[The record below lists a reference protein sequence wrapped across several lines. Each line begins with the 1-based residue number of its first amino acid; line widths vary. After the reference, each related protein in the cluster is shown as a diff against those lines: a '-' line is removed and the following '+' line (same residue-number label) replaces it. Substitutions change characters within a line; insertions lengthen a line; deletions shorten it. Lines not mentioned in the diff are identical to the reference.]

1 MRKLLFSSI
10 LAISFGLGLSTAS
23 GQESVPDPET
33 GSGGVCCQDEDV
45 SCFHPVYFIK
55 FADSYFKLGAITC
68 S

>member
-10 LAISFGLGLSTAS
+10 LAILFGFGLSTAS

-33 GSGGVCCQDEDV
+33 GPSGVCCQEQEV
-45 SCFHPVYFIK
+45 SCFHPVYFIN
-55 FADSYFKLGAITC
+55 FADSYWKLGAKTC